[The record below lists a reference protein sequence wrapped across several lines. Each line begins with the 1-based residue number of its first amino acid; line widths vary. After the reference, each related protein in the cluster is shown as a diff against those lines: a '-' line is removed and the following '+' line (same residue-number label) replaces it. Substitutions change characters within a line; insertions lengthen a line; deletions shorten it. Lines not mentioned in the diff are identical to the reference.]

1 LAHAIYGRRE
11 SEFHGKCFNGVTPA
25 KRSLTTRE

>member
-11 SEFHGKCFNGVTPA
+11 SEFHDKCFKGATPA
-25 KRSLTTRE
+25 TRSSTTPE